1 MRLEKRYQ
9 DLPLAEVRRRV
20 HREAMAGVRV
30 ALPCLADE
38 RNLPVRLR
46 LDGAALP
53 RGVEIER
60 PPTPGE
66 PPEGAKVLLRQ
77 REAICAECDMFHGVC
92 FEVFSKLRAC
102 ADPQK
107 LRPVW
112 MAYAGTLTNCCP
124 RGRWGD
130 GRSLKS
136 TRS

>member
-9 DLPLAEVRRRV
+9 DLPLTEVRQRV
-20 HREAMAGVRV
+20 HREAVAGVRV
-30 ALPCLADE
+30 ALPRLTGE

-46 LDGAALP
+46 LDDAALP

-66 PPEGAKVLLRQ
+66 PPEGAKILLHR
-77 REAICAECDMFHGVC
+77 REAVCAECDMFHGIC
-92 FEVFSKLRAC
+92 FEVFGKLRAC

-107 LRPVW
+107 LRPAW
-112 MAYAGTLTNCCP
+112 MAYAGTLNNCCP
-124 RGRWGD
+124 RRRWGD